1 MKQLLNFLCIGLI
14 VVSGCGDDEP
24 AKQTNG
30 EEYFPLRKGFYQIYT
45 VDQTTYSE
53 INPTEEISYEL
64 KVEVIDSFPNAEE
77 DFTYVIHRSTR
88 ASEADPWQY
97 QETWSARVNV
107 QHIVL
112 TEGNLAYIRIALP
125 VIKNK
130 EWNGNALNV
139 LEEDFYKIESVGS
152 SYQVTE
158 ELNFDDVLVVNQ
170 HHETNELVKDER
182 EEVYAKN
189 VGLIFKKSIVLN
201 YCDEVPCFGQQIIND
216 GVEYVQVLKE
226 YGQN

>member
-1 MKQLLNFLCIGLI
+1 MMT
-14 VVSGCGDDEP
+14 GCDDGEP
-24 AKQTNG
+24 VLQTTG
-30 EEYFPLRKGFYQIYT
+30 VEYFPLRTGFYQIYT

-53 INPTEEISYEL
+53 INPAEEISYEL
-64 KVEVIDSFPNAEE
+64 KVEMIDSFPNAE
-77 DFTYVIHRSTR
+77 DGFTYVMHRSTR

-125 VIKNK
+125 VVTNK
-130 EWNGNALNV
+130 EWNGNALNT
-139 LEEDFYKIESVGS
+139 LEEDFYNIESVGD
-152 SYQVTE
+152 SYQVSE
-158 ELNFDDVLVVNQ
+158 ELDFSDVLVVNQ
-170 HHETNELVKDER
+170 HHETNELIKDER
-182 EEVYAKN
+182 EEVYAKH

-226 YGQN
+226 YGQH

>member
-1 MKQLLNFLCIGLI
+1 MKQLINFLCIGLI
-14 VVSGCGDDEP
+14 VASGCGDDEP
-24 AKQTNG
+24 VKQTNG
-30 EEYFPLRKGFYQIYT
+30 VEYFPLRTGSYQIYT

-53 INPTEEISYEL
+53 VNPTEEISYEL
-64 KVEVIDSFPNAEE
+64 KVEVIDSFPNT
-77 DFTYVIHRSTR
+77 DDSFTYAIHRSTR
-88 ASEADPWQY
+88 ISASDPWQY

-125 VIKNK
+125 VGKNK

-139 LEEDFYKIESVGS
+139 LVDDFYKIESVGG
-152 SYQVTE
+152 SY
-158 ELNFDDVLVVNQ
+158 ELTDELDFDDVLVVNQ
-170 HHETNELVKDER
+170 HDETNELVKDER

-189 VGLIFKKSIVLN
+189 IGLIFKKSIALN
-201 YCDEVPCFGQQIIND
+201 YCDEVPCFGQQIIKD